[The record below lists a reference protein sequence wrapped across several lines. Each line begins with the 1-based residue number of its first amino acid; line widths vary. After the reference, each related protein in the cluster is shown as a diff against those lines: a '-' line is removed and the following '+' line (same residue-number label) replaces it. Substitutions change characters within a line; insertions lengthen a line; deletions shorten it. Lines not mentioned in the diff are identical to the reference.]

1 MGSLDELLSRID
13 AAAVNRA
20 IKIGACNIFHG
31 CVHNMLYEKSEDILR
46 GLYKAA
52 SFVLQAICFRQ
63 TGRYFR
69 RQSDLLTQV
78 SPQDRAIAET
88 FIHLKNGGAVD
99 FVPMSEALFAWAAN
113 RIEQTP

>member
-1 MGSLDELLSRID
+1 
-13 AAAVNRA
+13 
-20 IKIGACNIFHG
+20 
-31 CVHNMLYEKSEDILR
+31 MLYEKSEDILK

-63 TGRYFR
+63 TGRYFC

-88 FIHLKNGGAVD
+88 FIHLKNGGEVD